1 MTWQIALQLAF
12 SGLSVGSIYALVA
25 LALVIPFKAS
35 GVLNFAQGEMVTLGA
50 YIGLVL
56 ATGFGLPFP
65 IMVVLTLVLAAVAGV
80 VIERLLIRPIIAA
93 PEFTLVIATF
103 AIGLIIKAAI
113 RVHWQDNVFS
123 FDAPYTG
130 APIALGPVRLN
141 PAYLVIILAT
151 LAVVALLTLFFR
163 GAKFGKAM
171 RAVALDQTAAR
182 LMGIGVGSVFASAWA
197 LSAAIGA
204 LAGLL
209 LAPVIG
215 ITPEIGHLILKG
227 LIAGVIGGFT
237 SLGGAVAG
245 GLLLGLLETYAGAF
259 FGATFKNIVPFCI
272 LVALLLFR
280 PYGLFGSA
288 ALKRV

>member
-1 MTWQIALQLAF
+1 MSWQIALQLAF

-50 YIGLVL
+50 YLGLVL
-56 ATGFGLPFP
+56 ATAFSLPFP
-65 IMVVLTLVLAAVAGV
+65 IMVFLTLVLAAGVGV

-113 RVHWQDNVFS
+113 RIHWQDNLFTL
-123 FDAPYTG
+123 DAPYTG
-130 APIALGPVRLN
+130 LPIALGPVRLN
-141 PAYLVIILAT
+141 RAYLVIILST
-151 LAVVALLTLFFR
+151 LAVVGLLTVFFR
-163 GAKFGKAM
+163 RTKFGKAM

-182 LMGIGVGSVFASAWA
+182 LMGIGVGPVFASAWA
-197 LSAAIGA
+197 LSSAIGA

-215 ITPEIGHLILKG
+215 ITPEIGHLVLKG
-227 LIAGVIGGFT
+227 LVAAVIGGFT
-237 SLGGAVAG
+237 SLGGAVVG

-259 FGATFKNIVPFCI
+259 FGATLKNIVPFCI
-272 LVALLLFR
+272 LIALLLLR
-280 PYGLFGSA
+280 PHGLFGNA